1 MQFGTDQSSCPVWYF
16 PVRSKVVQCSA
27 VWWSQA
33 QPKTVRSSEV
43 QCRSVQSSEVLS
55 GSVQSGPLHW
65 RAVQSIQ
72 WNLCPS
78 SPVQSRPVQFQ
89 FISKLSSFQSGIAQ
103 VHISR
108 QQSSLIQSS
117 VLQSSAIRNT
127 SSHSR
132 PSSPEQLTAVES
144 STTQFCSVKLGTTKC
159 ITVRPIKWSAI
170 RKSPHW
176 SPYKCISVQ
185 SCLQ

>member
-1 MQFGTDQSSCPVWYF
+1 MWSSPLEYIHVQCSTFFVSFIWKRAMQFGTDQSSCPVWYF
-16 PVRSKVVQCSA
+16 PVRSRVLQCSA

-65 RAVQSIQ
+65 HAVQSIQ

-89 FISKLSSFQSGIAQ
+89 FISKLSSFHFSSFHFISLRQSYRSDEG
-103 VHISR
+103 
-108 QQSSLIQSS
+108 LT
-117 VLQSSAIRNT
+117 LETSAFLLFTVANLRFQ
-127 SSHSR
+127 
-132 PSSPEQLTAVES
+132 PS
-144 STTQFCSVKLGTTKC
+144 C
-159 ITVRPIKWSAI
+159 
-170 RKSPHW
+170 
-176 SPYKCISVQ
+176 
-185 SCLQ
+185 

>member
-1 MQFGTDQSSCPVWYF
+1 MLNYPVWSSPVEYIHVQCSTFFVSFIWKRAMQFGTDQSSCPVWYF
-16 PVRSKVVQCSA
+16 PVRSRVLQCSA

-65 RAVQSIQ
+65 HAVQSIQ

-89 FISKLSSFQSGIAQ
+89 FISKLSSFPSGIAQ

-108 QQSSLIQSS
+108 QQSSLVQSS
-117 VLQSSAIRNT
+117 ALQSSAICNT
-127 SSHSR
+127 SAHSR
-132 PSSPEQLTAVES
+132 P
-144 STTQFCSVKLGTTKC
+144 
-159 ITVRPIKWSAI
+159 
-170 RKSPHW
+170 
-176 SPYKCISVQ
+176 VQ
-185 SCLQ
+185 SRTTNCRWV